1 MGCLFIIILLF
12 LTGLICSLFDV
23 DAESAVY
30 ISVFL
35 LIGLGGILVYIEDKS
50 KREDKLKEEEEQ
62 RKAKEQKALAESE
75 YNAKIETISKK
86 YGNPDK
92 IIKLNEYRYIA
103 VCAQQQIICI
113 NSTEGILFKDILSSK
128 IIDNYQIEHGQIKG
142 DATTTTSTSSLVGRS
157 AAGALIGGGVGAA
170 IGASS
175 ASKNTTVNYTQ
186 SNDKL
191 IHDYVLII
199 TLNRFNNSII
209 KVHIGNDWEKAT
221 EIEHIFNLIN
231 IHNQQTAQ

>member
-1 MGCLFIIILLF
+1 MCLFIIIALF
-12 LTGLICSLFDV
+12 LLYPLIELFNV
-23 DAESAVY
+23 STEAGVIGVFVY
-30 ISVFL
+30 I
-35 LIGLGGILVYIEDKS
+35 LIFVMLYVWGQKQL
-50 KREDKLKEEEEQ
+50 EEEQ
-62 RKAKEQKALAESE
+62 EKKEEAKKNLANLKAEAESRLD
-75 YNAKIETISKK
+75 ARIQAVAQK

-92 IIKLNEYRYIA
+92 LIKLNEYRYIA
-103 VCAQQQIICI
+103 VFAKFQILCI
-113 NSTEGILFKDILSSK
+113 SDTEIAFNEILSAK
-128 IIDNYQIEHGQIKG
+128 VIDNYQIEHGQIKG

-199 TLNRFNNSII
+199 TLNRFNSSII
-209 KVHIGNDWEKAT
+209 KVRIGNNWERAT

-231 IHNQQTAQ
+231 MHNQQSAQ

>member
-1 MGCLFIIILLF
+1 MCLFLIILVLIFALFSYSPTIGAFCLVGAIIIF
-12 LTGLICSLFDV
+12 VIV
-23 DAESAVY
+23 AVNNDN
-30 ISVFL
+30 
-35 LIGLGGILVYIEDKS
+35 E
-50 KREDKLKEEEEQ
+50 RQKEEEERENKQ
-62 RKAKEQKALAESE
+62 RQYKEATQNRLDARIQAVSQ
-75 YNAKIETISKK
+75 K
-86 YGNPDK
+86 YGSPDK
-92 IIKLNEYRYIA
+92 LIKLSEYRYIA
-103 VCAQQQIICI
+103 VFAKSQIICI
-113 NSTEGILFKDILSSK
+113 SDTEIAFNEIMSAK
-128 IIDNYQIEHGQIKG
+128 IIDNYQIEHGQITG

-157 AAGALIGGGVGAA
+157 AAGAIIGGGIGAA

-199 TLNRFNNSII
+199 TLNRFNSSII
-209 KVHIGNDWEKAT
+209 KVRIGNNWERAA

>member
-1 MGCLFIIILLF
+1 MCLVIIIFFFLILL
-12 LTGLICSLFDV
+12 IVSLFEV
-23 DAESAVY
+23 SIVAGC
-30 ISVFL
+30 ISVFVLIL
-35 LIGLGGILVYIEDKS
+35 LVVIAMYISSKS
-50 KREDKLKEEEEQ
+50 EREEMLRKEEE
-62 RKAKEQKALAESE
+62 RKKAEDQKALAESE
-75 YNAKIETISKK
+75 LNTKIETISKK

-128 IIDNYQIEHGQIKG
+128 IIDNYQIEHGQISG

-157 AAGALIGGGVGAA
+157 AAGALVGGGVGAA

-175 ASKNTTVNYTQ
+175 ASKNTTVNYSQ

-199 TLNRFNNSII
+199 TLSRYDSSII
-209 KVHIGNDWEKAT
+209 KVQIGDDWEKAS
-221 EIEHIFNLIN
+221 EIEHIFTLIN
-231 IHNQQTAQ
+231 RQNYQAED